1 MKTIGLTG
9 GMGMGKSTIAK
20 AFRRAHI
27 PVFDADATVH
37 ALQARGGRAVPAI
50 GQAFPGAIRDGA
62 VDRAALRAIA
72 VPDPAAMQTL
82 ERILHPMVRAAEQAF
97 LARAR
102 RAGRPIV
109 VLDIPLLLETGG
121 ERRVDLVL
129 VASAPRSVQR
139 ARVRK
144 RRRMTNAE
152 IDTIIARQMP
162 DAEKRRRADVI
173 ISTGLSR
180 HHALRRLRRLIQ
192 EMQP

>member
-1 MKTIGLTG
+1 VKIIGLTG
-9 GMGMGKSTIAK
+9 GIGMGKSTIAA
-20 AFRRAHI
+20 AFRRARI

-37 ALQARGGRAVPAI
+37 ALQTRGGRAVRAI
-50 GQAFPGAIRDGA
+50 SQAFPGAVRNGA
-62 VDRAALRAIA
+62 VDRAAQRANVI
-72 VPDPAAMQTL
+72 PDPASMRVL
-82 ERILHPMVRAAEQAF
+82 ERILHPMVRVAERAF

-102 RAGRPIV
+102 RARRPVV

-129 VASAPRSVQR
+129 VVSAPRSVQR
-139 ARVRK
+139 ARVRA
-144 RRRMTNAE
+144 RRRMTEAQ

-180 HHALRRLRRLIQ
+180 YHALRHLRRLIQ
-192 EMQP
+192 DL